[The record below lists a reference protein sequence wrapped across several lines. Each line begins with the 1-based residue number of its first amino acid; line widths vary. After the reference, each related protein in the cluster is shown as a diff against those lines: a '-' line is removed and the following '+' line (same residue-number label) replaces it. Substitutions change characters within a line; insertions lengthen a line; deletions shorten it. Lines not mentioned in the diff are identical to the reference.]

1 MRKINA
7 LSCIVL
13 ASSLVLT
20 GCVVDREHAG
30 AQTGALSGAVA
41 GGLIG
46 STIGG
51 GAGQGVASIV
61 GAMVGG
67 AIGSNIGDDM
77 DEQSKARAQRAYR
90 QAMHANHP
98 VGWHYHGYQGQ
109 VTPAEQMFSIDGR
122 ACKRFTMTLSVGDH
136 VDRINGT
143 SCHYGPKGWLVVEEQ
158 VVMEEQKAPVAVAK
172 PFHKHP
178 KHKQS
183 ANACHCHCYH
193 DVMKHNK
200 AW

>member
-109 VTPAEQMFSIDGR
+109 VTMGDGSAFTVGGSWSGGIGGKNAEVWTPRSGWVPFPLITSDATVRDGSQIDPRGEYR
-122 ACKRFTMTLSVGDH
+122 DDNHAWLWAAPNGKVFHAGPSSNMHWPCKL
-136 VDRINGT
+136 
-143 SCHYGPKGWLVVEEQ
+143 
-158 VVMEEQKAPVAVAK
+158 
-172 PFHKHP
+172 
-178 KHKQS
+178 
-183 ANACHCHCYH
+183 
-193 DVMKHNK
+193 
-200 AW
+200 